1 MAVCPVYSL
10 AEAERRRS
18 YSKPLGQPLSD
29 IYMAV
34 DLDRGKE
41 RERKRER
48 KREREKDRE
57 RERERERLRPFIIH
71 AETHNST
78 WQREMKGA
86 GLNSK
91 RK

>member
-57 RERERERLRPFIIH
+57 RERERDSGHLLFMQKHITSPGRGR
-71 AETHNST
+71 
-78 WQREMKGA
+78 
-86 GLNSK
+86 
-91 RK
+91 